1 MKKIGIAILDYGQ
14 IIAAFML
21 LQYLRIRGLDVTELN
36 DLGLVLASTS
46 VMSIIAGYMNR
57 ICHDWAGLT
66 VVAIMIYTLVVILK
80 MKFLVIGIPAAL
92 ALVCVFY
99 FPSGMNMERLKANRE
114 KQLALQGGPC

>member
-46 VMSIIAGYMNR
+46 VMSISAGYMNR

-92 ALVCVFY
+92 ALICVFY

-114 KQLALQGGPC
+114 KQDSEKKK